1 MKPFY
6 KNLVGLD
13 IRIARMGFT
22 FKPTI
27 MKTENAIQRENE
39 LSKLVLDVCFKIH
52 RDYGPGLFESVYE
65 EIFAYEMTKANI
77 TFERQKA
84 IPLIHETIKLDTGFR
99 ADFIIENKLL
109 LEFKSV
115 ETIADIHFK
124 QVQTYL
130 KLSNTK
136 LGLLI
141 NFNVPYLK
149 TGLKRIIN
157 TY

>member
-1 MKPFY
+1 
-6 KNLVGLD
+6 
-13 IRIARMGFT
+13 
-22 FKPTI
+22 

-115 ETIADIHFK
+115 EAIADIHFK